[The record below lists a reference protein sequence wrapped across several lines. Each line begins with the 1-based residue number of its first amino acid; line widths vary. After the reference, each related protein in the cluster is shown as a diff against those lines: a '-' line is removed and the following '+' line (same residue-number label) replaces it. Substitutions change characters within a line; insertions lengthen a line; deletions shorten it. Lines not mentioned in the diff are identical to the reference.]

1 MPKHCSKKVV
11 VLLLLVC
18 LVFSG
23 CSRLNPEAKE
33 VLTVKDSKAKI
44 LPDKI
49 SPDNLKEPQTDYE
62 KYSKF
67 LNVNEEVAKFIK
79 EDVDLDGKQEIV
91 IAYEQEY
98 GTLVAYILRENGNS
112 LQKIGQIESEGY
124 GVYDVNLVKM
134 RGSNHK
140 YIEIYISNGGGL
152 VGFALYEIKADGVNL
167 IEYSASA
174 TGAGEDGLTST
185 THDDVYDGYVQR
197 RYSYEVMY
205 FGVNRFY
212 QWDGTSFI
220 YDSTIVD
227 TGDYPIDPEGVV
239 DQFMKLNMLWEEDR
253 KSSDV
258 LTRLDEI
265 NVSSQ
270 QVDTN
275 EIYKAAQSDPQESW
289 LIDLQTGTLQ
299 FVTQEKATFT
309 LVTVPLYNYKL
320 EFTLKKNDDKW
331 QITDIKGDFVMGK
344 TNP

>member
-1 MPKHCSKKVV
+1 MDGIKMPKHCSKKVV

-185 THDDVYDGYVQR
+185 THDDVYDAYVQR

-239 DQFMKLNMLWEEDR
+239 DQFMKLNMLWEED
-253 KSSDV
+253 
-258 LTRLDEI
+258 
-265 NVSSQ
+265 
-270 QVDTN
+270 
-275 EIYKAAQSDPQESW
+275 
-289 LIDLQTGTLQ
+289 
-299 FVTQEKATFT
+299 
-309 LVTVPLYNYKL
+309 
-320 EFTLKKNDDKW
+320 
-331 QITDIKGDFVMGK
+331 
-344 TNP
+344 